1 MIRHASVA
9 DALESAEL
17 MNTRCCEYPN
27 CTITAST
34 AEMYRQID
42 GSWLCPGHHET
53 YRALRT
59 ITVEGGW
66 GIGAGIGDLDAG
78 EQRHQVLGADLEI
91 TTTRR
96 FYGRL
101 FEAVRAAKG
110 DAAAPKELVAILREI
125 VAEGLDNYDGAP
137 KEPGDGPW
145 QATQVSMPLIRQAQE
160 ALAKIKEGGTP

>member
-59 ITVEGGW
+59 ITVEVSPE
-66 GIGAGIGDLDAG
+66 DLVALLTCI
-78 EQRHQVLGADLEI
+78 EVADPCTDPPPPEI